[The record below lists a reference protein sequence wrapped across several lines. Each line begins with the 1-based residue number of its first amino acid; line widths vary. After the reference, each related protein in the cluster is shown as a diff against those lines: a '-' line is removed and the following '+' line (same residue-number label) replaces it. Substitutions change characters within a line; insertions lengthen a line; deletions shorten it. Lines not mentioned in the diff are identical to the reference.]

1 MNKRK
6 ILSLL
11 LAAVL
16 LLSGCSLA
24 RPETEADA
32 QQHEDAMV
40 GVLVTFE
47 PLDLFDFERYFSDNA
62 DKIVSGGMVGEA
74 DAAEYQNCLFAEKN
88 EAGRYVFP
96 EVEGYVWLCTRETD
110 GENTSTVMQ
119 GDAAFDVTENRVE
132 TTDSSVKYAFAAT
145 IYQVPDDSGMA
156 QIYVNPLYQTK
167 GGRVYALSG
176 NGISTNTDGG
186 AGSMTM
192 TRHQT
197 RSQTEGGKTTEQ
209 SFEAAISYQIAAE
222 PESVD
227 IYWMSAEAG
236 LIRQERYAP
245 DAVPEQLDADGADFL
260 VVVETGADGSARH
273 TICDPE
279 TNDGQLQVLVPE
291 ENRMLIL
298 QFSEVIWE

>member
-74 DAAEYQNCLFAEKN
+74 DAAKYQNCLFAEKN

-110 GENTSTVMQ
+110 GENASTVMQ
-119 GDAAFDVTENRVE
+119 GDAVFCENKNEIATSDDGV
-132 TTDSSVKYAFAAT
+132 SYKIAAT

-156 QIYVNPLYQTK
+156 RIYVNPLYQTK
-167 GGRVYALSG
+167 DGRVYALSG

-209 SFEAAISYQIAAE
+209 SFEAEIKYQMAAE

-245 DAVPEQLDADGADFL
+245 DDVPEQLDARGADFL

>member
-24 RPETEADA
+24 RPETDEDA
-32 QQHEDAMV
+32 QQREDPMV

-47 PLDLFDFERYFSDNA
+47 PLGLFDFERYFSDNA
-62 DKIVSGGMVGEA
+62 DKIVNGGTVSAA

-88 EAGRYVFP
+88 EAGRYGFP
-96 EVEGYVWLCTRETD
+96 GVEGYVWLCTHETD

-119 GDAAFDVTENRVE
+119 GDAVFCESKNEIATSDDGV
-132 TTDSSVKYAFAAT
+132 SYKIAAT
-145 IYQVPDDSGMA
+145 IYQIPDDSGYA
-156 QIYVNPLYQTK
+156 SIYLNPLYQTTD
-167 GGRVYALSG
+167 GRVYAMSG
-176 NGISTNTDGG
+176 SGFSTNTDGG
-186 AGSMTM
+186 AGSMTA
-192 TRHQT
+192 RLNQT
-197 RSQTEGGKTTEQ
+197 VSQTEGSKTTAQ
-209 SFEAAISYQIAAE
+209 SFEAEIKYQMAAE

-245 DAVPEQLDADGADFL
+245 DAVPEQLDARGADFL

>member
-6 ILSLL
+6 IFSLL

-110 GENTSTVMQ
+110 GNNTSTVMQ
-119 GDAAFDVTENRVE
+119 GDEAFDVTENRVA
-132 TTDSSVKYAFAAT
+132 TTDSGVKYAFAAT

-156 QIYVNPLYQTK
+156 RIYVNPLYQTK
-167 GGRVYALSG
+167 DGRVYALSG

-192 TRHQT
+192 TLHQT

-209 SFEAAISYQIAAE
+209 SFEAEIKYQMAAE

-245 DAVPEQLDADGADFL
+245 DDVPEQLDARGADFL
-260 VVVETGADGSARH
+260 VVVETGTDGSNRH

-279 TNDGQLQVLVPE
+279 TDGGQVCV
-291 ENRMLIL
+291 LIPGESGIL
-298 QFSEVIWE
+298 TMHYSEVIWE

>member
-62 DKIVSGGMVGEA
+62 DKIVSGGMVSEA

-119 GDAAFDVTENRVE
+119 GDAVFCENKNEIATSDDGV
-132 TTDSSVKYAFAAT
+132 SYKIAAT

-156 QIYVNPLYQTK
+156 RIYVNPLYQTK
-167 GGRVYALSG
+167 DGRVYALSG

-186 AGSMTM
+186 AGSMTASLK
-192 TRHQT
+192 QT
-197 RSQTEGGKTTEQ
+197 VSQTEGGKTTAQ
-209 SFEAAISYQIAAE
+209 SFEAAIKYQMAAE
-222 PESVD
+222 PENVD

-245 DAVPEQLDADGADFL
+245 DAVPEQLDAHGADFL
-260 VVVETGADGSARH
+260 VVVETGTDGSNRH

-279 TNDGQLQVLVPE
+279 TDGGQVRV
-291 ENRMLIL
+291 LIPGESGIL
-298 QFSEVIWE
+298 TMHYSEVIWE